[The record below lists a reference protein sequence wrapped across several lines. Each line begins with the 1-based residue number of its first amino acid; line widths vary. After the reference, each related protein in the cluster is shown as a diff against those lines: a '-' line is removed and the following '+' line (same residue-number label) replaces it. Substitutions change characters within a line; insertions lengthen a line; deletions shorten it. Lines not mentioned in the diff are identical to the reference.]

1 MQRCCFQEINLSDF
15 ALMGTFGKGRILV
28 FLMNIVLRSVF
39 CRMFYDNKLLDG
51 VAAEDRSPVVASIT
65 VSLYGVNM
73 LAFTSI
79 EQCISLS
86 LSLSLKCVLSYAKAQ
101 PLWLLC
107 DSKSYCVCFGFKSP
121 RTQFPFRAVPSSHV
135 TERFPVSFLI
145 ATHAAL
151 YVTRIH

>member
-1 MQRCCFQEINLSDF
+1 MQRCCFQGINLSDF
-15 ALMGTFGKGRILV
+15 ALMGTFGKRRILV
-28 FLMNIVLRSVF
+28 FLMNIVLRSAF

-73 LAFTSI
+73 LAFLRQSNSV
-79 EQCISLS
+79 SLS
-86 LSLSLKCVLSYAKAQ
+86 FSLFEMRRVLRKAQ

-107 DSKSYCVCFGFKSP
+107 DSKCYCVCFGFKSP

-145 ATHAAL
+145 ATHAAV